1 MTLSSLLLLPSRV
14 DSVRPTAVDNV
25 NNILGKCASNPGNY
39 GHIASFNQL
48 SMQNGGQTEWPTLS
62 SCGLLNDRV
71 SSSPLQIFTWCP
83 YRTGPNRMDNVSNK
97 NKSNHSGRSLQSGG
111 IKSVEVCDY
120 SESVSAYSVPINNL
134 AMGFDILLHSR
145 LSRLIF
151 FFFFFFN
158 RIKFCK
164 DGIATFSAI
173 QVTQSCVDWLLLM
186 MVCPTTAYNFRSRS
200 CQSVQLASVGIACL
214 EYMYVTVGL
223 TLYMSL

>member
-71 SSSPLQIFTWCP
+71 SSSPLQIFRWCP

-134 AMGFDILLHSR
+134 AMGLDILLHSR
-145 LSRLIF
+145 LSRLNF
-151 FFFFFFN
+151 FFFFFF
-158 RIKFCK
+158 
-164 DGIATFSAI
+164 
-173 QVTQSCVDWLLLM
+173 
-186 MVCPTTAYNFRSRS
+186 
-200 CQSVQLASVGIACL
+200 
-214 EYMYVTVGL
+214 
-223 TLYMSL
+223 